1 MTMRTQMAVLLLGQ
15 ALDALT
21 LLVAWR
27 LLERI
32 GPVDVS
38 ERNPIALLIIG
49 LGGVNL
55 MAIVKVAA
63 GSAILIRQGNY
74 QLLAVKRRPLM
85 RWLIPAAVCSG
96 YLGAAFNT
104 MAIWRLT

>member
-38 ERNPIALLIIG
+38 ERNPIALFIIG
-49 LGGVNL
+49 IGGVNL
-55 MAIVKVAA
+55 MALVKVAT
-63 GSAILIRQGNY
+63 GSA
-74 QLLAVKRRPLM
+74 LLWRHRAYEGRHSPVL

-104 MAIWRLT
+104 MAIWRLA